1 MGCGVSKVKK
11 VHNAGFD
18 LLDSDGDNKV
28 SQKEMEIIATYLHT
42 YQVNRSIEAHN
53 RLANTSSIDYLY
65 EVVGKEKN
73 SKLKRRDFNKIAYI
87 IPYGKWQQ
95 ELLPALRMKEI
106 ERLRELNR

>member
-28 SQKEMEIIATYLHT
+28 SQKELEIIAKYLHT
-42 YQVNRSIEAHN
+42 YQVNRSVEAHN
-53 RLANTSSIDYLY
+53 RLANTPSIEYLY
-65 EVVGKEKN
+65 EVVGKDKN

-87 IPYGKWQQ
+87 IPYTKWQN
-95 ELLPALRMKEI
+95 ELLPALRRKEI
-106 ERLRELNR
+106 ERLRQLSK